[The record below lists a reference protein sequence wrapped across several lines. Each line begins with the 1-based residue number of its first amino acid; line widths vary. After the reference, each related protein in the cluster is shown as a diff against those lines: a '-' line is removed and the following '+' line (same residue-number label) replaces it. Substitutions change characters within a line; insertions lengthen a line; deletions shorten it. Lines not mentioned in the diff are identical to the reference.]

1 MWGKSLLFLGSSTKD
16 RLITRVTSP
25 PVEVDTDTLRLGFTA
40 VRSKAST
47 TSREAG
53 AEAGAKH
60 TI

>member
-1 MWGKSLLFLGSSTKD
+1 LLFLGSSTKD